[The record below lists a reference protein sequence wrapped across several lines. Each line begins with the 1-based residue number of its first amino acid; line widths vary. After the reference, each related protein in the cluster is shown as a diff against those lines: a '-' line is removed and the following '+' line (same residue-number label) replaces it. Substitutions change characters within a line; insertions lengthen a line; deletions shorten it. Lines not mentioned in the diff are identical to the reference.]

1 MAATDKIRYNKV
13 ARGFIVTKVALTKN
27 IVYDNLTASNI
38 QIISDPSN
46 CVGFRTSNGKSII
59 TLSSNA
65 IVHFSVQGNLFAKL
79 DIGYYYGTNYPREV
93 FTYPNYIDMY
103 LAIRDIYA
111 FSPSRNISAGTK
123 LIAFEW

>member
-13 ARGFIVTKVALTKN
+13 ARGLIVAKVALRKD

-38 QIISDPSN
+38 EIRSDPNN
-46 CVGFRTSNGKSII
+46 CVGFRTFNGKSII

-79 DIGYYYGTNYPREV
+79 DIGYCYGTNYPRKV

-103 LAIRDIYA
+103 LAIKDIYA
-111 FSPSRNISAGTK
+111 FSPSRNISAGTT

>member
-13 ARGFIVTKVALTKN
+13 ARGLIVAKVALRKD

-38 QIISDPSN
+38 EIRSDPNN

-79 DIGYYYGTNYPREV
+79 DIGYCYGTNNPRKV

-103 LAIRDIYA
+103 LAIKDIYA
-111 FSPSRNISAGTK
+111 FSPSRNISAGTT